1 MLRWILDRKGGW
13 IVLTVAAL
21 ALFVAVN
28 VAAGRIVGMRADLT
42 EDKLYSLSPGT
53 RNILGKLQKPV
64 ELTLY
69 YSDQLGKE
77 APVYGN
83 YALRV
88 KDMLRVIETTSKDKV
103 ELTIKDPK
111 PFSEIEDK
119 AVELGLQGIPV
130 DDSGAKVYF
139 GLAAKS
145 GDKEIVIPFFQ
156 LEREKFLEYDIASL
170 IYNLGTKGKPVVAV
184 YTTRPMFGNLQM
196 QLQGLPTQPYAVVQA
211 LQNHVDVRQIFSFDD
226 IWKEKPAVLMIVHP
240 GELSDK
246 DYYNIDQYL
255 LRGGKAMI
263 FIDPYNETA
272 SMRRGQFPERVTSN
286 MDKLLKHWG
295 LEMVEKRVA
304 GDRRYARMVNA
315 GDAKKVIPA
324 PFLSW
329 MSIRKDS
336 FSQDDAVT
344 SQITLVNMQS
354 AGILQS
360 KKESTLT
367 FEPLIETSPDSQEID
382 VSLLEGKKPKILT
395 MLENFK
401 PSGKPLVLA
410 ARVSGRSTT
419 MFPDGPPKEKEKKK
433 EEEKEDTPAASEKKD
448 DADKPTTG
456 DAGGTTSDGAT
467 QPKPAADSAPESGA
481 DAKPTNGEDKPATM
495 VKADKAE
502 RDTVP
507 ATTGMTVAQAES
519 KPAAETKPE
528 ESSAEKVAGEKTAE
542 EKPGAE
548 KSPAPSADAKPE
560 DSAADAKKGDE
571 AKETK
576 EAAKETKEEETPK
589 APPFVKES
597 TAPMNVIL
605 VSDADLLEDR
615 FWVQN
620 RNFFG
625 QTVQVPFANN
635 ADFVVNA
642 VENLAG
648 GDDLIGLRSRGTA
661 QRPFTKIAE
670 LKLAADQK
678 FRAEEQRLRKKL
690 DDAEKKLSEL
700 EKKESDSASEETVD
714 DAVKK
719 TAAKFTEEVLTTRK
733 ALRKVQLAL
742 REDIESLEWWL
753 KLINI
758 ALIPILI
765 AVLAI
770 VLGYVRIRR
779 RKHHGGAKPA

>member
-13 IVLTVAAL
+13 IVLTLAAL
-21 ALFVAVN
+21 AIFVAVN
-28 VAAGRIVGMRADLT
+28 VAAGHIVGMRADLT

-53 RNILGKLQKPV
+53 RNILDKLQKPV

-88 KDMLRVIETTSKDKV
+88 KDMLRVIETTSDDKV
-103 ELTIKDPK
+103 EFTIKDPK
-111 PFSEIEDK
+111 PYSEVEDK

-130 DDSGAKVYF
+130 DEAGVKVYF

-184 YTTRPMFGNLQM
+184 YTTRPMFGNIQM
-196 QLQGLPTQPYAVVQA
+196 QLRGLPTQPYSVVQA

-226 IWKEKPAVLMIVHP
+226 IWKENPAVLMIAHP

-263 FIDPYNETA
+263 FVDPYNETA
-272 SMRRGQFPERVTSN
+272 SMRRGGMPERVTSN
-286 MDKLLKHWG
+286 MDRLLKHWG

-315 GDAKKVIPA
+315 GDEKKVIPA

-354 AGILQS
+354 AGILQA
-360 KKESTLT
+360 KKESSLI

-382 VSLLEGKKPKILT
+382 VKLLEGQRPKILT

-410 ARVSGRSTT
+410 ARVSGRTTT
-419 MFPDGPPKEKEKKK
+419 MFPDGPPKEEEKKDEADEK
-433 EEEKEDTPAASEKKD
+433 KEDAPADAEKKD
-448 DADKPTTG
+448 DADKPATG
-456 DAGGTTSDGAT
+456 DAGGMAT
-467 QPKPAADSAPESGA
+467 EPKPAAESTSESAPE
-481 DAKPTNGEDKPATM
+481 AKPADGEDKPATA

-507 ATTGMTVAQAES
+507 GMTVAQAES
-519 KPAAETKPE
+519 KPAAETP
-528 ESSAEKVAGEKTAE
+528 AEKAPADKSAQETTPAEQTPAPAGDAKAGDAAPDDKKEDAPKEAKAE
-542 EKPGAE
+542 EK
-548 KSPAPSADAKPE
+548 
-560 DSAADAKKGDE
+560 
-571 AKETK
+571 
-576 EAAKETKEEETPK
+576 KEEEAPK
-589 APPFVKES
+589 APPFVAES

-670 LKLAADQK
+670 LNLAADQK

-690 DDAEKKLSEL
+690 EDAEKNLAEL
-700 EKKESDSASEETVD
+700 EKKKAEGASDSTVD
-714 DAVKK
+714 EAVQK
-719 TAAKFTEEVLTTRK
+719 TAAKFTEEVLSTRK

-742 REDIESLEWWL
+742 REDIESLEWQL
-753 KLINI
+753 KIINI

-765 AVLAI
+765 TILAI
-770 VLGYVRIRR
+770 VLGYVRLRR

>member
-53 RNILGKLQKPV
+53 RNILDKLQKPV

-103 ELTIKDPK
+103 EFTIKDPK

-119 AVELGLQGIPV
+119 AVELGLQGVPV

-196 QLQGLPTQPYAVVQA
+196 QLQGLPTHPYAVVQA
-211 LQNHVDVRQIFSFDD
+211 LQNHVDVRQIFTFDD

-286 MDKLLKHWG
+286 MDRLLKHWG

-315 GDAKKVIPA
+315 GDEKKVIPA

-354 AGILQS
+354 AGILQA
-360 KKESTLT
+360 KKESSLT

-382 VSLLEGKKPKILT
+382 VSLLEGQKPKILT

-401 PSGKPLVLA
+401 PTGKPLVLA

-419 MFPDGPPKEKEKKK
+419 MFPDGPPKEEEKKDEK
-433 EEEKEDTPAASEKKD
+433 KKEDTPADTEKKD
-448 DADKPTTG
+448 DADKPKTG
-456 DAGGTTSDGAT
+456 DAGGAAT
-467 QPKPAADSAPESGA
+467 APKPAADTGSGSGT
-481 DAKPTNGEDKPATM
+481 DAKPTNGEDKPATA

-507 ATTGMTVAQAES
+507 GTTVAQAES
-519 KPAAETKPE
+519 KPAAEAKP
-528 ESSAEKVAGEKTAE
+528 AETSGEKTAG
-542 EKPGAE
+542 EKAADEKAGAE
-548 KSPAPSADAKPE
+548 KSPAPAADAKPG
-560 DSAADAKKGDE
+560 DAAADAKKDDA

-576 EAAKETKEEETPK
+576 EAAKEAKEEEAPK

-670 LKLAADQK
+670 LKFAADQK

-690 DDAEKKLSEL
+690 DDAEKKLAEL
-700 EKKESDSASEETVD
+700 EKKKADGASDETVD
-714 DAVKK
+714 NAVKT

-753 KLINI
+753 KVINI

-770 VLGYVRIRR
+770 VLGYVRVRR

>member
-13 IVLTVAAL
+13 IVLALAAL
-21 ALFVAVN
+21 ALFVGVN
-28 VAAGRIVGMRADLT
+28 VAAGHIVGMRADLT

-53 RNILGKLQKPV
+53 RNILDKLQKPV

-103 ELTIKDPK
+103 EFTIKEPK
-111 PFSEIEDK
+111 PFSEVEDK
-119 AVELGLQGIPV
+119 AVELGLQGIPI
-130 DDSGAKVYF
+130 DDAGAKVYF

-196 QLQGLPTQPYAVVQA
+196 QLQGLPTEPYSVVQA

-226 IWKEKPAVLMIVHP
+226 IWTEKPAVLMIVHP

-263 FIDPYNETA
+263 FVDPYNETA
-272 SMRRGQFPERVTSN
+272 SMRRGRMPERVTSN
-286 MDKLLKHWG
+286 MDRLLEHWG
-295 LEMVEKRVA
+295 LEMVEKRIA

-315 GDAKKVIPA
+315 GDAQKVIPA

-329 MSIRKDS
+329 MSVREDS

-354 AGILQS
+354 AGILQA
-360 KKESTLT
+360 KKETSLT
-367 FEPLIETSPDSQEID
+367 FEPLIETSPDSQAID
-382 VSLLEGKKPKILT
+382 VELLEGQKPKILA

-410 ARVSGRSTT
+410 ARVSGRTKT
-419 MFPDGPPKEKEKKK
+419 MFPDGPPKEEEKK
-433 EEEKEDTPAASEKKD
+433 EEKKEDTPADTEQKSD

-456 DAGGTTSDGAT
+456 DAGDSTGSGAAE
-467 QPKPAADSAPESGA
+467 PKPAADAASESTT
-481 DAKPTNGEDKPATM
+481 DAKPADGEDKPATT

-507 ATTGMTVAQAES
+507 PAPGTTGAQAES
-519 KPAAETKPE
+519 KPAAPAETTADEKSADETKD
-528 ESSAEKVAGEKTAE
+528 
-542 EKPGAE
+542 
-548 KSPAPSADAKPE
+548 DA
-560 DSAADAKKGDE
+560 AKE
-571 AKETK
+571 AKTE
-576 EAAKETKEEETPK
+576 ETKEEETPK
-589 APPFVKES
+589 APPFVAES

-678 FRAEEQRLRKKL
+678 FRAEEQRLRKQL
-690 DDAEKKLSEL
+690 EDAEKKLAEL
-700 EKKESDSASEETVD
+700 EKKKAEGASESTVD
-714 DAVKK
+714 EAVQK
-719 TAAKFTEEVLTTRK
+719 TAAKFTEEVLSTRK

-742 REDIESLEWWL
+742 REDIETLEWIL
-753 KLINI
+753 KVVNI

-765 AVLAI
+765 AILAV
-770 VLGYVRIRR
+770 VLGYLRLRR